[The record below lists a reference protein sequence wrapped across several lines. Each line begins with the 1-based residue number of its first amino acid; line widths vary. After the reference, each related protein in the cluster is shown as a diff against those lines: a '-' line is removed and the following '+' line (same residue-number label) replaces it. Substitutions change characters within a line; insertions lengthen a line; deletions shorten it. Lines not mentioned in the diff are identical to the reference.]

1 MQEVFDFSMA
11 IFFITAF
18 VVVAWGMILFH
29 MDEQAEWD
37 ARRNYEKMNDNLKE
51 ADRNDSSRT

>member
-1 MQEVFDFSMA
+1 MQEVAEFGVA
-11 IFFITAF
+11 ILVCVTF
-18 VVVAWGMILFH
+18 VVVVWGMILFH

-37 ARRNYEKMNDNLKE
+37 ARRNYEKRNDNLKE

>member
-1 MQEVFDFSMA
+1 MQEAAQFGVA
-11 IFFITAF
+11 ILVCVTF
-18 VVVAWGMILFH
+18 VVVVWGMILVH

-37 ARRNYEKMNDNLKE
+37 ARRNYEKMNDNLNE